1 MRICITSTTQYS
13 TYTHLEWTRQTL
25 PLHTLFHVHRGNVH
39 NDIYSYDIP
48 RNTLHIIHIL
58 SCIINV
64 VITRVIQERR
74 GEWFLNHLLICSHIL
89 HLNLQSCI
97 YIYILD
103 LMWPIM
109 SLQDLIIQIFPI
121 SSCVFISSVGSIVIL
136 DLRSS
141 SDQSRSN
148 GLDLVKLNPS

>member
-1 MRICITSTTQYS
+1 MVSVSLLHSLAHVLIQIRHGRHYNYIPCFMYTEVMSTMTYIPTTSQGIQYIS
-13 TYTHLEWTRQTL
+13 YIYYHASLMLSLQE
-25 PLHTLFHVHRGNVH
+25 LFK
-39 NDIYSYDIP
+39 
-48 RNTLHIIHIL
+48 
-58 SCIINV
+58 
-64 VITRVIQERR
+64 RR

-109 SLQDLIIQIFPI
+109 SLQDLIIHIFPI
-121 SSCVFISSVGSIVIL
+121 SSCVFISSVGSIIIL